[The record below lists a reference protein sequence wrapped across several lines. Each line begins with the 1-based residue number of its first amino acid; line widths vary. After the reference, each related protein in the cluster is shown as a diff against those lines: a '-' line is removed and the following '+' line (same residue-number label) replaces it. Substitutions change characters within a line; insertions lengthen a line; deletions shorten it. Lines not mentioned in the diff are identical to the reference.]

1 MSRQSAPMSLRDR
14 EIREIL
20 DEDRKYY
27 RQVLEREFKQAR
39 LMNETY
45 APPNLQ
51 EKQIAFNIDRYFLR
65 LQEESDKLLNGL
77 VAGMPEDAQDLFS
90 AYQEL
95 ITYLQTYAKYGSL
108 GQRDLAVIENKF
120 DAIAPQIEQIAT
132 ASANRQL
139 KDASLLQQLA
149 GILDNKHYVL
159 LRGASVRIPEQEAP
173 ARDTF
178 RQRIKK
184 ERERTAPL
192 DSGSEREPL
201 AQLFRSTSARERT
214 PLIQLLPTEA
224 ESEAE
229 ITDTGMSPEMAQAE
243 KEVAALPKIQPRRQW
258 EAPAQIYPKLRTRP
272 QGQAYLKSIPAP
284 ELKKLFKELGIDK
297 ELKATKGKNTAGAPS
312 RAKLNQM
319 YRVYNLRELGILS
332 IPDSPAAQREELAQ
346 AAEPP
351 VVPEDQEEL
360 IDYGNQEAEYP
371 QSEMEGDGRRRSH
384 GMKIGAGEAE
394 DMMFGR
400 PAGVKKAMFLRP
412 MDRRP
417 VHFKTADQRKEVGL
431 SLEDRMSFL
440 NQLESKP
447 VKDELKINSIHTY
460 KKAMSEKAKQLEK
473 MKK

>member
-1 MSRQSAPMSLRDR
+1 MSRQSAPMNLRDR

-27 RQVLEREFKQAR
+27 RQVLEREFRQAR

-51 EKQIAFNIDRYFLR
+51 EKQVAFKIDRYFLR

-77 VAGMPEDAQDLFS
+77 VSGTPEDPKGLFS

-120 DAIAPQIEQIAT
+120 DAIAPQIENIAT
-132 ASANRQL
+132 ASAAGGL
-139 KDASLLQQLA
+139 KDASVLQQLA

-159 LRGASVRIPEQEAP
+159 LRGSSSVRIPEQEAP
-173 ARDTF
+173 ARESY
-178 RQRIKK
+178 RQRVER
-184 ERERTAPL
+184 ERERTLPPE
-192 DSGSEREPL
+192 SGSEMEPL
-201 AQLFRSTSARERT
+201 AQMFRQASARERT
-214 PLIQLLPTEA
+214 PLQQSPGEETAYPTETEA
-224 ESEAE
+224 ESETDVNRRARWGVPRE
-229 ITDTGMSPEMAQAE
+229 ATTPMPKGRTALKAWLKTLTPQEWIQLSSDTG
-243 KEVAALPKIQPRRQW
+243 V
-258 EAPAQIYPKLRTRP
+258 LR
-272 QGQAYLKSIPAP
+272 
-284 ELKKLFKELGIDK
+284 ELRETQTG
-297 ELKATKGKNTAGAPS
+297 NTAGIRQRATSAQIERIWRLKERGIITMPASAP
-312 RAKLNQM
+312 R
-319 YRVYNLRELGILS
+319 
-332 IPDSPAAQREELAQ
+332 PAQREADL
-346 AAEPP
+346 PP
-351 VVPEDQEEL
+351 VVPEDEEEL
-360 IDYGNQEAEYP
+360 IDYGNEGAEGP

-400 PAGVKKAMFLRP
+400 PAGMKKAMFLRP

-440 NQLESKP
+440 NQLDSKP

-460 KKAMSEKAKQLEK
+460 KKAMSEKAKQQEK

>member
-1 MSRQSAPMSLRDR
+1 MSRQSAPISLRDR

-39 LMNETY
+39 LMNEVY

-51 EKQIAFNIDRYFLR
+51 EKQVAFNIDRYFLK

-77 VAGMPEDAQDLFS
+77 IADTPEDAQKLFS
-90 AYQEL
+90 VYQEL

-108 GQRDLAVIENKF
+108 GQRDLAVLENKF

-132 ASANRQL
+132 ASADRRL
-139 KDASLLQQLA
+139 KDASLLQQLSS
-149 GILDNKHYVL
+149 ILDNKHYVL
-159 LRGASVRIPEQEAP
+159 LRGASVSIPEQVAP
-173 ARDTF
+173 ARETF
-178 RQRIKK
+178 RQRVER
-184 ERERTAPL
+184 ERERTLPPE
-192 DSGSEREPL
+192 SESEPQPL
-201 AQLFRSTSARERT
+201 ANLFRSTSARERM
-214 PLIQLLPTEA
+214 PA
-224 ESEAE
+224 AS
-229 ITDTGMSPEMAQAE
+229 DTVASRAQAPPGYDIETPEMVQAE
-243 KEVAALPKIQPRRQW
+243 LEVAAMPKMLPRRQW
-258 EAPAQIYPKLRTRP
+258 DAPIAVHPKLTSRP
-272 QGQAYLKSIPAP
+272 QGQAYLKSIPAL

-297 ELKATKGKNTAGAPS
+297 ELKESKGKNTAGALS
-312 RAKLNQM
+312 RAKLSQM
-319 YRVYNLRELGILS
+319 LRVYNLRELGILT

-360 IDYGNQEAEYP
+360 IDYGNQDSEYP
-371 QSEMEGDGRRRSH
+371 QSEMEGDGRRSH
-384 GMKIGAGEAE
+384 GLKIGAGEAE
-394 DMMFGR
+394 DLMFGR

-431 SLEDRMSFL
+431 SLDDRMSFL
-440 NQLESKP
+440 NQLDSKP
-447 VKDELKINSIHTY
+447 VKDEFKINSIHTY

>member
-1 MSRQSAPMSLRDR
+1 MSRQSKPISLRDR

-51 EKQIAFNIDRYFLR
+51 EKQIAFKIDRYFLR

-77 VAGMPEDAQDLFS
+77 VAGTPEDAQGLFS

-132 ASANRQL
+132 ASASRRL

-159 LRGASVRIPEQEAP
+159 LRGASVSIPESESP
-173 ARDTF
+173 ARESY
-178 RQRIKK
+178 RQRVER
-184 ERERTAPL
+184 ERERTVPL

-201 AQLFRSTSARERT
+201 AQLFRQSSARERT
-214 PLIQLLPTEA
+214 PFQESPEEDTAYPTETEVESETDVNRRARWGVPREATTPMPSGRPALKAWLKTLTPQEWIQL
-224 ESEAE
+224 SS
-229 ITDTGMSPEMAQAE
+229 DTG
-243 KEVAALPKIQPRRQW
+243 V
-258 EAPAQIYPKLRTRP
+258 LR
-272 QGQAYLKSIPAP
+272 
-284 ELKKLFKELGIDK
+284 ELRESQTG
-297 ELKATKGKNTAGAPS
+297 NTAGIRQ
-312 RAKLNQM
+312 RATIPQIERIWRLKE
-319 YRVYNLRELGILS
+319 RGI
-332 IPDSPAAQREELAQ
+332 ITMPASAQREADL
-346 AAEPP
+346 PP
-351 VVPEDQEEL
+351 VVPEDDEEM
-360 IDYGNQEAEYP
+360 IEYGNEGAEGP
-371 QSEMEGDGRRRSH
+371 QPEMEGDGRRRSH

>member
-1 MSRQSAPMSLRDR
+1 MSRQSKPMSLRDR

-27 RQVLEREFKQAR
+27 RQVLEREFKQSR

-51 EKQIAFNIDRYFLR
+51 EKQVAFQIDRYFLR

-77 VAGMPEDAQDLFS
+77 VAGTPEDAQDLFS

-95 ITYLQTYAKYGSL
+95 IIYLQTYAKYGTL

-132 ASANRQL
+132 ASASRRL

-149 GILDNKHYVL
+149 SILDNKHYVL
-159 LRGASVRIPEQEAP
+159 LRGASVSIPEVSNLQRE
-173 ARDTF
+173 
-178 RQRIKK
+178 RQRV
-184 ERERTAPL
+184 ERQRERTLPPTYS
-192 DSGSEREPL
+192 DSDIEPKPL
-201 AQLFRSTSARERT
+201 AQLFRQASARERT
-214 PLIQLLPTEA
+214 PFLEASPSVSESEGSYQRLPSGTEA
-224 ESEAE
+224 VQTESEAE
-229 ITDTGMSPEMAQAE
+229 TG
-243 KEVAALPKIQPRRQW
+243 
-258 EAPAQIYPKLRTRP
+258 RP
-272 QGQAYLKSIPAP
+272 QWSSPLQFEGEGPQTLREAKEYLSTLSEP
-284 ELKKLFKELGIDK
+284 EYKILKNELGISTPRSTLSK
-297 ELKATKGKNTAGAPS
+297 KTIL
-312 RAKLNQM
+312 RIW
-319 YRVYNLRELGILS
+319 RLRERNMMTM
-332 IPDSPAAQREELAQ
+332 DDAVQRE
-346 AAEPP
+346 AEADLPP
-351 VVPEDQEEL
+351 VIPEDNEEM
-360 IDYGNQEAEYP
+360 IEYGNEGAEGP
-371 QSEMEGDGRRRSH
+371 QPEMEGDGRRRSH

>member
-1 MSRQSAPMSLRDR
+1 MSRQSKPISLRDR

-20 DEDRKYY
+20 DEDLKYY
-27 RQVLEREFKQAR
+27 RQVLEREFRQTR
-39 LMNETY
+39 LMSEVY

-51 EKQIAFNIDRYFLR
+51 EKQVAFNIDRYFLK

-77 VAGMPEDAQDLFS
+77 IAGTPEDAQKLFS
-90 AYQEL
+90 VYQEL

-108 GQRDLAVIENKF
+108 GQRDLAVLENKF

-132 ASANRQL
+132 ASADRRL
-139 KDASLLQQLA
+139 KDASLLQQLSS
-149 GILDNKHYVL
+149 ILDNKHYVL
-159 LRGASVRIPEQEAP
+159 LRGASVSIPEQVAP
-173 ARDTF
+173 ARETF
-178 RQRIKK
+178 RQRVER
-184 ERERTAPL
+184 ERERTLPPE
-192 DSGSEREPL
+192 SESEPQPL
-201 AQLFRSTSARERT
+201 ANLFRSTSARERM
-214 PLIQLLPTEA
+214 PA
-224 ESEAE
+224 AS
-229 ITDTGMSPEMAQAE
+229 DTVASRAQAPPDSDIETPEMVQAE
-243 KEVAALPKIQPRRQW
+243 LEVAAMPKMLPRRQW
-258 EAPAQIYPKLRTRP
+258 DAPAQIYPKLKNRT
-272 QGQAYLKSIPAP
+272 QGQAYLKSIDKK

-297 ELKATKGKNTAGAPS
+297 ELKETKGKNTAGAPS

-319 YRVYNLRELGILS
+319 FRVYNLRELGILT

-360 IDYGNQEAEYP
+360 IDYGNQDSEYP
-371 QSEMEGDGRRRSH
+371 QSEMEGDGRRSH
-384 GMKIGAGEAE
+384 GLKIGAGEAE
-394 DMMFGR
+394 DLMFGR

-431 SLEDRMSFL
+431 SLDDRMSFL
-440 NQLESKP
+440 NQLDSKP
-447 VKDELKINSIHTY
+447 VKDEFKINSIHTY